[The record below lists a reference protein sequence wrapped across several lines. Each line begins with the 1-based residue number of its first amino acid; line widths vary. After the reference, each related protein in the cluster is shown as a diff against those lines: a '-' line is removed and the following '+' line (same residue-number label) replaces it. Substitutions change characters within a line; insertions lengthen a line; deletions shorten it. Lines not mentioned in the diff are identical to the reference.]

1 MNSPV
6 RCKLQDVAKSK
17 SLSHQDARFAS
28 SVNLNAPPRAPPL
41 LLTGDEHFI
50 SKDGKSHTLY
60 KLKGRSPFYDIALKE
75 TYDIEKARKN
85 ISLVSTTSTVPK
97 DGDKNSHDASTDSQ
111 LFSFDLQ
118 EINNGYKNGAGTG
131 SMTWE
136 SSVAMSLFFT
146 ENPHELKGDVI
157 ELGSGVGM
165 GAILSKVAKELS
177 QDSDD
182 VSVTCTDVN
191 DDILDILEQ
200 NMEKA
205 AKSNELFEN
214 HNMKVQ
220 KLDWFDYVALDS
232 SARESTHYDTIIA
245 SDCAYLK
252 SQVNPLSET
261 ISTLLGKESKLHM
274 FAPANRSV
282 VYSLMHELRATKQLT
297 VQVEDFE
304 LSKNRIRV
312 DKSISSTNATHISH
326 ILHITACHGKCNQIS
341 SGFKIENMHDI
352 D

>member
-1 MNSPV
+1 MNVRTPV
-6 RCKLQDVAKSK
+6 YCKLRDATKSK
-17 SLSHQDARFAS
+17 SLPRQDFAT
-28 SVNLNAPPRAPPL
+28 SVDFGVPRAPL

-60 KLKGRSPFYDIALKE
+60 KLKSPSPFCDVALKE
-75 TYDIEKARKN
+75 SYDIENARKN
-85 ISLVSTTSTVPK
+85 LSLVSTAPK
-97 DGDKNSHDASTDSQ
+97 DGGNKFSVASTDSN
-111 LFSFDLQ
+111 LFSFNLQ

-177 QDSDD
+177 QESDD

-191 DDILDILEQ
+191 DAVLEMLEQ

-205 AKSNELFEN
+205 AKSHNGLFNN
-214 HNMKVQ
+214 HNIKVK
-220 KLDWFDYVALDS
+220 KLDWFDYAETDRS
-232 SARESTHYDTIIA
+232 TIEPTHYDTIIA

-261 ISTLLGKESKLHM
+261 IASLLGIESKLHM
-274 FAPANRSV
+274 FAPANRNV
-282 VYSLMHELRATKQLT
+282 VYELIHELRVTKQLT
-297 VQVEDFE
+297 VQIEDIE

-312 DKSISSTNATHISH
+312 DETISSTKHNTSR
-326 ILHITACHGKCNQIS
+326 ILHITAWRAKRNKKCS
-341 SGFKIENMHDI
+341 DFKTESMMYSI